1 MQIERRH
8 ICDVGAT
15 LLYSQGLEV
24 PGDFEGKVANDMFI
38 KPWLIQN
45 PIRIGEA
52 TRGVN
57 KDANAE
63 GMADDEKDKLM
74 AQLQMLGYME

>member
-1 MQIERRH
+1 MKIERRH

-24 PGDFEGKVANDMFI
+24 PGDFEGKVPADMFI
-38 KPWLIQN
+38 KPWLNQN
-45 PIRIGEA
+45 PIRIGES
-52 TRGVN
+52 THGVN
-57 KDANAE
+57 KDDNAE
-63 GMADDEKDKLM
+63 DMADDEKEKIM